1 MEYLLVSGCLLGN
14 NTKYNGK
21 NNYTPLVEKLK
32 DKYIL
37 IACCPEVDGGLSIPR
52 NPSEISGNLVLS
64 NKGIDVTKEFNL
76 GAKKAL
82 DLVEKYNIKKALL
95 KDGSPSCGNTY
106 IYDGTFSGTK
116 VNDYGV
122 TAKLLK
128 ENGILVY
135 NEKEIEKLL

>member
-116 VNDYGV
+116 VNVYGV